1 MVRSDELNEYLRKQH
16 LAARLLHRNARGC
29 ESCADG
35 IICAKCTW
43 GVNSLLRTPGGDV
56 EAIVAAIED
65 GSLPLQL
72 DPPNVIDDYVIWFTP
87 FGTTESWTRLASD
100 PQAVGEDAI
109 ELYTIPAFPEAE
121 RRLLVARATLATVT
135 PGNLFYPL
143 NWGFREMSA
152 FILSDQ
158 VRRLDPARALV
169 PEPDFDTFCFSWA
182 QDRMIDHK
190 ARQMVLKF
198 HRERFERDRS

>member
-1 MVRSDELNEYLRKQH
+1 MVRSDELNEYLHKQH
-16 LAARLLHRNARGC
+16 LAAQLLQRNARGC
-29 ESCADG
+29 ESCTDG
-35 IICAKCTW
+35 IICAQCTW
-43 GVNSLLRTPGGDV
+43 GVNLLLRTPGGDV
-56 EAIVAAIED
+56 EAIAAAIED

-72 DPPNVIDDYVIWFTP
+72 DPPNVINDATWWPHRDHSMM
-87 FGTTESWTRLASD
+87 EDWTRLASD
-100 PQAVGEDAI
+100 PRAIGEGKIA
-109 ELYTIPAFPEAE
+109 LYTIPAFPEAE
-121 RRLLVARATLATVT
+121 RRLVVARDTLASVT
-135 PGNLFYPL
+135 PGLFYPL

-169 PEPDFDTFCFSWA
+169 PESDFNTFCFSWA